1 MCILQMQSTWSARD
15 DKESLEIELESARA
29 DVERFHAEIGAE
41 NERLKLDNA
50 ALRDELTILKK
61 ETEKVTS
68 LLGVWDW
75 EHKLDRDL

>member
-15 DKESLEIELESARA
+15 DKESLEIELKSARA

>member
-29 DVERFHAEIGAE
+29 GVERFHAEIGAE